1 MMRFGTAGIPIR
13 CKSKGSLAGIK
24 CVRDLGLEAMEFEF
38 VQGVKMSESLAKEC
52 GNEAKRLDVSLS
64 AHAPYFI
71 NLISEK
77 PQTRNLSKH
86 HIMETCRVLD
96 AAGGGR
102 AVFHAGFYGKKQHQA
117 AFGEMLVPLADL
129 RDRVRDAKLKAVLAP
144 ELSGKRVQWGSLS
157 ELCDSAK
164 QVSGL
169 NPCIDFAHMFA
180 RGDLK
185 KDDGE
190 HYGKALDSLGE
201 ALGRQALQSLH
212 IHFSGIEFSEKG
224 ERRHLP
230 VGKPAFAPL
239 ARALKERKCSGTIIC
254 ESPLIEED
262 ALKMQKTYF
271 NAP

>member
-13 CKSKGSLAGIK
+13 CKAEGSLAGIK
-24 CVRDLGLEAMEFEF
+24 CVRELGLDAMEFEF
-38 VQGVKMSESLAKEC
+38 VQGIRMSPVLAKEC
-52 GNEAKRLDVSLS
+52 GDAANKLDVSLS

-86 HIMETCRVLD
+86 NIMETCRILD

-102 AVFHAGFYGKKQHQA
+102 AVFHAGFYGKMQHQQ
-117 AFGEMLVPLADL
+117 AFEEMLVMFADL
-129 RDRVRDAKLKAVLAP
+129 RDKTKEAKLSAVLAP
-144 ELSGKRVQWGSLS
+144 ELSGKPTQWGSLA
-157 ELCDSAK
+157 ELCDAAK
-164 QVSGL
+164 HISGI

-185 KDDGE
+185 KDDE
-190 HYGKALDSLGE
+190 AHYGAALDSLE
-201 ALGRQALQSLH
+201 KALGKRALQTLH

-239 ARALKERKCSGTIIC
+239 GKALKERKCSGTVIC

-262 ALKMQKTYF
+262 ALRMQKAF
-271 NAP
+271 NAL